1 MIHMNRRMR
10 KKLDTVRGF
19 TLAETLLAVLI
30 MLLVSTIVVAG
41 IPAAKSAYEN
51 VVLASN
57 AEVLLSTTIS
67 ALRNELGT
75 SEIIDTP
82 SGNINITYTDGD
94 ITKSVTASKAIIY
107 YNENRSS
114 FSVLFKDES
123 DSKSVQLARYIGYDP
138 VKKEISSGGLGVNSK
153 PERLISK
160 AAATNDLYVTYDSV
174 TYNKETRI
182 VTFSN
187 LSVNH
192 GETTGL
198 ASRDNF
204 SIRVIS
210 K

>member
-1 MIHMNRRMR
+1 MSDKTKR
-10 KKLDTVRGF
+10 KLHINKGF

-30 MLLVSTIVVAG
+30 LLLVSTIVAAG

-82 SGNINITYTDGD
+82 SASFVINYSDEGSD
-94 ITKSVTASKAIIY
+94 ESVIASNAILF
-107 YNENRSS
+107 YNENRGS
-114 FSVLFKDES
+114 FSAIFKDSS
-123 DSKSVQLARYIGYDP
+123 DNNAIQSARYIGYDP
-138 VKKEISSGGLGVNSK
+138 VRKEISSDKRVNSK